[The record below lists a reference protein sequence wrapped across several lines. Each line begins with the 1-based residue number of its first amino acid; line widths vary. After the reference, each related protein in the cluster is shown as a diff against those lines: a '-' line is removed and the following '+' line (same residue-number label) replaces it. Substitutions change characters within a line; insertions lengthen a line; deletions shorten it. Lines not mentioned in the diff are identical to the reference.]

1 MRTETFSYLPLLTQ
15 NEIAKQIQYIINQG
29 WTAGIE
35 YSTDTDPKNSY
46 WNFWKLPFFG
56 EKNVAEIMAEMEA
69 CRQANPEAY
78 IRIIGYD
85 NIRQG
90 QVHSFVAL
98 EPESKSS

>member
-1 MRTETFSYLPLLTQ
+1 MRTETFSFLPPLTQ
-15 NEIAKQIQYIINQG
+15 NEIARQIQYILNRG

-35 YSTDTDPKNSY
+35 YSTDTSPANSY

-56 EKNVAEIMAEMEA
+56 EKQVSEIMEEMQNCREA
-69 CRQANPEAY
+69 FPNAY

-90 QVHSFVAL
+90 QVHSFVAM
-98 EPESKSS
+98 EPK